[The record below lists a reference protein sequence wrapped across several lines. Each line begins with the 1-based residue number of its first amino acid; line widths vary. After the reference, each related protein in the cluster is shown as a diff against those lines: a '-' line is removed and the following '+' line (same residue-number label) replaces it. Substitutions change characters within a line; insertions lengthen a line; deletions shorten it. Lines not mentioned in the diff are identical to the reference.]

1 MKENLK
7 QQYCLAVMIF
17 IMLFA
22 SLNAHV
28 PTEENTTLAR
38 QHLQERVS
46 PWCTIIPEG
55 NFVYY
60 FNPQVKP
67 WLENRLTLQ
76 TIQSIRRELSSALTI
91 PFSKEGFTMA
101 STRKSEDEIDET
113 NYSAIWVRDACW
125 HYFGLKTDDKSRAK
139 KLLLKLMSFY
149 STPGQIQ
156 RFLHVIVT
164 PDIADPEINPNAF
177 MDVPLIRFSR
187 ETLSHHK
194 VDGVDQPWNHLQ
206 FDSHGLFLLVV
217 ADGVRSEI
225 ITAGDISEPCY
236 ELLSLFPAF
245 FRETKYWQRKDAGP
259 WEEELQNNASTIGL
273 IAAGL
278 KAYKK
283 QLIDSDPI
291 RKHIQKAVLRM
302 KYSLDDPFAIE
313 QINFAMNPKE
323 LEKLVQEGIAQV
335 EYNLSLGGE
344 APNLPEKGLDRK
356 ADAALFFLCLP
367 DHSLFSDDIEKTQ
380 TILNINLGLIG
391 PYGVFRYKFDPY
403 QNMNYWIDYNIPF
416 AGAQT
421 QGSLFITRFGKGYI
435 PSNQPY
441 DAQWFFDSILAG
453 IYYNLSMMNVDRIK
467 QKYYLIQGDIHLKRA
482 LGQFTSPSAIAAN
495 GEKLPALCLPE
506 SINTVSTQHY
516 SFKPMPS
523 PICPLGWS
531 TAAMCIALEKA
542 EMAHSDHEIPQ

>member
-1 MKENLK
+1 
-7 QQYCLAVMIF
+7 
-17 IMLFA
+17 MLFA
-22 SLNAHV
+22 SQVLNAHL
-28 PTEENTTLAR
+28 PTEESTIHDR
-38 QHLQERVS
+38 VHLQEWVS
-46 PWCTIIPEG
+46 PWCMAIPEG
-55 NFVYY
+55 KFVYY
-60 FNPQVKP
+60 FNPRVKP
-67 WLENRLTLQ
+67 WLENRFTLQ

-125 HYFGLKTDDKSRAK
+125 HYFGLKAGDKSGAK
-139 KLLLKLMSFY
+139 KLLLKLMEFY
-149 STPGQIQ
+149 STSEQIQ

-187 ETLSHHK
+187 KTLTHHK
-194 VDGVDQPWNHLQ
+194 VDGANQLWNHLQ
-206 FDSHGLFLLVV
+206 FDSHGLFLLAV
-217 ADGVRSEI
+217 ADGIRSKT
-225 ITAGDISEPCY
+225 ITASDISERGY

-245 FRETKYWQRKDAGP
+245 FRETKYWQRRDAGP

-278 KAYKK
+278 KEYKK
-283 QLIDSDPI
+283 QLIDAESI
-291 RKHIQKAVLRM
+291 RERIQKAVLRM
-302 KYSLDDPFAIE
+302 EHDLDDPSAIE
-313 QINFAMNPKE
+313 QINFAKSPKE
-323 LEKLVQEGIAQV
+323 LEELVQKGVAQV

-344 APNLPEKGLDRK
+344 APNLSRKGLDRK

-367 DHSLFSDDIEKTQ
+367 DHSLFFDDIEKIQ

-391 PYGVFRYKFDPY
+391 PYGVFRYKLDSY
-403 QNMNYWIDYNIPF
+403 QAMNYWIDFNIPS
-416 AGAQT
+416 AIGGDQT
-421 QGSLFITRFGKGYI
+421 QDLLFITRFHKGYI

-453 IYYNLSMMNVDRIK
+453 IYYNLSVMNVSRIK
-467 QKYYLIQGDIHLKRA
+467 QEYFLTQGDIHLKRA
-482 LGQFTSPSAIAAN
+482 LGQLTAPSAIAAN

-506 SINTVSTQHY
+506 SINTVSAQNY
-516 SFKPMPS
+516 LFKPIPS

-531 TAAMCIALEKA
+531 TAAMRIALEKA
-542 EMAHSDHEIPQ
+542 EIAHRAHQIYENRDLFS